1 MLDLKNKNVL
11 LVGASSGI
19 GFELAKQLLKED
31 CNLSLL
37 ARRKELIDG
46 QIKNIPGERRKIISI
61 KCDVTIKDE
70 VKSAVA
76 ESIQIFG
83 SIDVLIYNSGVSTPQ
98 SIKKFNSTQSE
109 EVFKV
114 NVNGFLSFIAEI
126 VPGMIERS
134 NGLIVG
140 VSSLAEG
147 RGFPRNGVYS
157 ASKAAI
163 SILLESLRIELKKY
177 GINVITVKPG
187 FVKTPMTDK
196 NNFKMPFLMS
206 SEKAA
211 KIITAGIKKEKQIIQ
226 FPFPTVLGAKLLK
239 LIPNRVFDILA
250 QNIKQ

>member
-250 QNIKQ
+250 QKY

>member
-1 MLDLKNKNVL
+1 MFDLKNKNVL

-19 GFELAKQLLKED
+19 GLELAKQLLKED

-37 ARRKELIDG
+37 ARRKELIDE
-46 QIKNIPGERRKIISI
+46 QLSNVKDIKRKIISI
-61 KCDVTIKDE
+61 KCDVTLKEE
-70 VKSAVA
+70 VKIAVA
-76 ESIQIFG
+76 EAKYLLG
-83 SIDVLIYNSGVSTPQ
+83 NIDVLIYNSGISTPQ
-98 SIKKFNSTQSE
+98 SIKNFNNLKSE
-109 EVFKV
+109 EVFNV
-114 NVNGFLSFIAEI
+114 NVNGFLNFVAEI
-126 VPGMIERS
+126 IPFMIENS
-134 NGLIVG
+134 NGYIIG
-140 VSSLAEG
+140 VSSLADG

-177 GINVITVKPG
+177 GIKVITIKPG

-211 KIITAGIKKEKQIIQ
+211 KLIIAGIKKEKQIIQ
-226 FPFPTVLGAKLLK
+226 FPLPTVLGAKLLK